1 MSAEC
6 QALIA
11 CVLFDSVYSHRPG
24 APYGDWRIGINQA
37 KSSEKEQVGGV
48 RKH

>member
-24 APYGDWRIGINQA
+24 APYGDRRIGINHT
-37 KSSEKEQVGGV
+37 KSSGKEQLRAV